1 MKKYFSLILCS
12 LFFMSLI
19 SCSDDNGGNGGGNVG
34 TQTVTVKIT
43 GSANLV
49 ITSVVV
55 TTGTGEMKTYAD
67 LSVNSWSKDI
77 SYEKMIAVAAGGSTS
92 DEADGYMKVQI
103 LKGSTVLKEST
114 SEGKTLVTTAAY

>member
-19 SCSDDNGGNGGGNVG
+19 SCSDDNGGGNVG

-67 LSVNSWSKDI
+67 LSVNNWSKDI

-92 DEADGYMKVQI
+92 DEADGNMKIQI
-103 LKGSTVLKEST
+103 LKGNTVLKEST
-114 SEGKTLVTTAAY
+114 SEGKILMTTAAY